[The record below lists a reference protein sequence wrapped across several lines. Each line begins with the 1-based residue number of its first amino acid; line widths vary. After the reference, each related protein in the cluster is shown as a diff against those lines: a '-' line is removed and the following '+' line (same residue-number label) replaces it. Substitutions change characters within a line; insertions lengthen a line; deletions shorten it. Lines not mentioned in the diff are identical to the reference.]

1 MAADDL
7 MHQVAQEKRIH
18 EEKKKK
24 CQEEK
29 KAEEER
35 LKSEREKAITQE
47 DTAAAITISSPA
59 NTNGHG
65 TTYDG
70 LDLTNALFA
79 MTLAELI
86 QYGKEELGQQRRGGP
101 LCCLH

>member
-1 MAADDL
+1 M
-7 MHQVAQEKRIH
+7 
-18 EEKKKK
+18 
-24 CQEEK
+24 
-29 KAEEER
+29 KAEEKY

-47 DTAAAITISSPA
+47 DTAAAVTISPPA

-65 TTYDG
+65 MTYDG

-86 QYGKEELGQQRRGGP
+86 QYGKEELG
-101 LCCLH
+101 